1 MGYPTKV
8 QLIKRKKTAAQYY
21 INFPTAIAESMEFT
35 KGEVVEWL
43 IEDKTQLVL
52 RRLNPPGSVLK
63 KKHPAVCSQ
72 VSRNSGG
79 RRRRTSGKSGS
90 GSGP

>member
-63 KKHPAVCSQ
+63 KKPPAVCSQ
-72 VSRNSGG
+72 ASRSSGG
-79 RRRRTSGKSGS
+79 RRGKTSGKSGS